1 VNGNGGSLDPD
12 ERATTDHPSIEGEI
26 LSDRPRA
33 TEDRGHQ
40 RPAPRTT
47 LRVVAEERVAALA
60 AGPGS
65 AASSQESP
73 HSEPVAALPD
83 ASPVELGEVRAR
95 IAAGAP
101 VVWRSLDELAD
112 TPGFR
117 ERVVREFPR
126 WAPAEWGSAE
136 SNPAESSNDTPDDA
150 GRRDF
155 LKLAG
160 ASISLAGLAACTR
173 QPTEL
178 IVPYVEQPPELVP
191 GKPLY
196 YATAMTLGGYA
207 TGLLAESHMGR
218 PTKLTGNPRHP
229 ASLGGTSALHQAAT
243 LGLYDPDRSN
253 SISRRGRI
261 LPWDAFVAEMAP
273 VLQAFEALGGDGLRI
288 LSGTVASPSFEAMV
302 AEVRQRFPRAVW
314 VQYEPINEDVPRRA
328 ARRAGLGD
336 AAVRYD
342 LARAQVVVA
351 LESDFLASGPGHLR
365 YARDFS
371 RRKRVRDASVEP
383 TRFYAFE
390 CAPTPTGTLADHRAP
405 VSPSELEAVAQA
417 LLDGLGGGAP
427 RQDLP
432 EWLGAMVS
440 TAAEDLRAHA
450 GRAVVIAGDQAPE
463 EVHVLALRLNQAL
476 GAIGSTVVVG
486 RPQIAAPAEQEAA
499 FAELV
504 REMASGQVDAL
515 FVLGANPVYEAPGDL
530 DFAGALEKVDLS
542 VHLGLYLDETGD
554 LCDWHLPQAHF
565 LESWGDARSFDGTL
579 TVIQPLILPLYQG
592 KTDLQLLSVLAGR
605 DRSDYEIVR
614 ATWER
619 ALLAG
624 GADDTERAW
633 RRALHDG
640 FWSPATPPASAS
652 EGGAVANAAPPAIE
666 LLATP
671 LPPGES
677 APVAAGAAAKGSELE
692 LALRPDPSLYDG
704 RFANNAWLQELP
716 KPITK
721 LTWDQAALVSPHTAE
736 RLGVINEQVVRLSVG
751 NRSLEAPVWINPG
764 QADGVVVLPL
774 GYGRGRAGKV
784 GNGIGS
790 NALAL
795 RSSGDGWNLRA
806 RVAVTSRTYPLSSTQ
821 QHFDIEIQAEQAAAR
836 HLVQHGT
843 WERFRTEP
851 DFAKRHAE
859 HVPVAPLIPDWP
871 YEGYAWGM
879 SIDLSVCT
887 GCNACIAS
895 CQAENNIPVVGK
907 EQVGRGREMHWLRID
922 RYYEGELDRP
932 SIHHQP
938 VMCQHCELAPCE
950 VVCPVGATVHGD
962 EGLNEMV
969 YNRCIGTRYCSNN
982 CPYKVR
988 RFNFLRFNDARTPVL
1003 EMLRNPDVTVRSR
1016 GVMEKCTYCVQRI
1029 NWARIEAKRENRRI
1043 RDGEV
1048 KTACQEACPTE
1059 AIVFGDINDPQAEVT
1074 RWKALPLDYVLL
1086 PEVAT
1091 KPRTTYLAKVT
1102 HPHPSLAPAAPA
1114 GHGSA
1119 GSDHEAQI
1127 GQVETR

>member
-1 VNGNGGSLDPD
+1 M
-12 ERATTDHPSIEGEI
+12 
-26 LSDRPRA
+26 SDRPRA

-47 LRVVAEERVAALA
+47 LRVVGEERV
-60 AGPGS
+60 
-65 AASSQESP
+65 
-73 HSEPVAALPD
+73 
-83 ASPVELGEVRAR
+83 
-95 IAAGAP
+95 AAGAP

-126 WAPAEWGSAE
+126 WAPAEWSPPESNPAE
-136 SNPAESSNDTPDDA
+136 SNPAESNNDAPDDA

-196 YATAMTLGGYA
+196 YATAMTIGGYA

-243 LGLYDPDRSN
+243 LGLYDPDRSS

-261 LPWDAFVAEMAP
+261 LPWEAFVAEMAP

-288 LSGTVASPSFEAMV
+288 LSGTVASPSFEAMM

-336 AAVRYD
+336 ASVRYD

-390 CAPTPTGTLADHRAP
+390 CAPSPTGTLADHRAP
-405 VSPSELEAVAQA
+405 VSPSELEVVAQA

-432 EWLGAMVS
+432 DWLGAMVS
-440 TAAEDLRAHA
+440 TVVDDLRAQA
-450 GRAVVIAGDQAPE
+450 GQAVVIAGDQAPE

-476 GAIGSTVVVG
+476 GAIGSTVLVG
-486 RPQIAAPAEQEAA
+486 RPQIAAPAGQEAA

-504 REMASGQVDAL
+504 REMAAGQVDAL

-530 DFAGALEKVDLS
+530 DFAGALAKVDLS

-592 KTDLQLLSVLAGR
+592 KTDLQLLSALAGR
-605 DRSDYEIVR
+605 ERSDHEIVR
-614 ATWER
+614 AVWER
-619 ALLAG
+619 GMLQG
-624 GADDTERAW
+624 VNGDSESAW
-633 RRALHDG
+633 RRVLHDG
-640 FWSPATPPASAS
+640 FWSPPDASS
-652 EGGAVANAAPPAIE
+652 SLYDGGAVAEPAPPAIE

-671 LPPGES
+671 PAPGDA
-677 APVAAGAAAKGSELE
+677 APAAAGAGAGAGAGASELE

-721 LTWDQAALVSPHTAE
+721 LTWDQAALVSPRTAE
-736 RLGVINEQVVRLSVG
+736 RLGVNNTQVVRLSVG
-751 NRSLEAPVWINPG
+751 RRSLEAPVWINPG
-764 QADGVVVLPL
+764 QADGVIVLPL

-806 RVAVTSRTYPLSSTQ
+806 KVAVTSRTYPLSSTQ

-871 YEGYAWGM
+871 YEGYAWGL

-887 GCNACIAS
+887 GCNACIVS

-969 YNRCIGTRYCSNN
+969 YNRCVGTRYCSNN

-1059 AIVFGDINDPQAEVT
+1059 AIVFGDVNDPQSEVT

-1102 HPHPSLAPAAPA
+1102 HPHPSLALAGPA

-1119 GSDHEAQI
+1119 GSAHEAQI